1 MGLVKSKI
9 KEGKEKLKSRLV
21 GDGSKQDKSNMDV
34 YKEVSSPTGMVSSLM
49 ALITNSA
56 VKGWRNVTFDIGQ
69 AHLNAELTG
78 EKVYVKLDRVG
89 LKVTFMSI

>member
-1 MGLVKSKI
+1 
-9 KEGKEKLKSRLV
+9 
-21 GDGSKQDKSNMDV
+21 MDMH
-34 YKEVSSPTGMVSSLM
+34 KEVSSPTGVVSSLM